1 MVWNGM
7 ALGGAGRDAQE
18 PGSASVRLGYTTQH
32 MCCAV
37 LCWTGL
43 STVRRFTRQNRPP
56 KTEIDQIDHRLI
68 SFGGAV
74 CCAYAALFCAF

>member
-7 ALGGAGRDAQE
+7 ALDGAGRDAQE

-37 LCWTGL
+37 LCCAGL
-43 STVRRFTRQNRPP
+43 STVCRSDSLGTSAHDIS
-56 KTEIDQIDHRLI
+56 EIDHRLI
-68 SFGGAV
+68 PFGGAV
-74 CCAYAALFCAF
+74 CCAYTALFCAC